1 MPYVWLMLSREEKT
15 MENKQIL
22 GIIILI
28 GLSPILIIILGLT
41 VSLVM
46 QWFNFG
52 FALSP
57 AGILL
62 EWGKTGGVQ

>member
-1 MPYVWLMLSREEKT
+1 